1 MEPDKFLPHPP
12 LTEHYSSTEGKPAFV
27 NRLFDA
33 GAKYYD
39 GVVEW
44 GSLRSS
50 SFYRRSAQE
59 RHGLKP
65 GDHILDVACGTGL
78 MAVEA
83 TKILGTAEN
92 ITCLDPSE
100 GMLAVARTKLPAKFV
115 QGRAEQMPFDENSF
129 DFLTMGYA
137 LRHVTSLEATFREYH
152 RVLRPGGK
160 VLILE
165 ITKPSGQ
172 VGNFFFRLYFGR
184 IYPALTLL
192 FTRSHAARN
201 MMRYYWETMDA
212 CVPPTVVLDALRAAG
227 FVDVKR
233 TRMLG
238 LFSEYSAVKSK
249 ELIYNYTDD
258 SLDFSFADSLF
269 CAMYGWAFF

>member
-1 MEPDKFLPHPP
+1 MEPDKVLPHPP
-12 LTEHYSSTEGKPAFV
+12 LTEHYSSTEDKPAFL

-44 GSLRSS
+44 GFLRSGS
-50 SFYRRSAQE
+50 SYRRWAQG

-65 GDHILDVACGTGL
+65 GDHVLDVGCGTGL

-83 TKILGTAEN
+83 TKILGTAKN

-100 GMLAVARTKLPAKFV
+100 GMLAVARSKLSAKFV
-115 QGRAEQMPFDENSF
+115 QGRAERMPFDENSF

-137 LRHVTSLEATFREYH
+137 LRHVTSLEAAFREYH

-165 ITKPSGQ
+165 VTKPSGR
-172 VGNFFFRLYFGR
+172 VRNFLFRLYFGR
-184 IYPALTLL
+184 IYPALALL
-192 FTRSHAARN
+192 FTRSHDARN

-212 CVPPTVVLDALRAAG
+212 CVPPAVVLDALRAAG
-227 FVDVKR
+227 FVRVRR

-238 LFSEYSAVKSK
+238 LFSEYSAVKAK
-249 ELIYNYTDD
+249 EFDLQLHRRF
-258 SLDFSFADSLF
+258 LDFSFADSFF
-269 CAMYGWAFF
+269 CAMYGGAFF

>member
-1 MEPDKFLPHPP
+1 MESEKSLPHPP

-44 GSLRSS
+44 GFMRSGS
-50 SFYRRSAQE
+50 SYRRWAQG

-65 GDHILDVACGTGL
+65 GDRVLDVACGTGL

-115 QGRAEQMPFDENSF
+115 QGRAEQMPFQENSF

-165 ITKPSGQ
+165 VSKPPGK

-212 CVPPTVVLDALRAAG
+212 CVPPTAVLDALRAAG
-227 FVDVKR
+227 FVRVRR

-238 LFSEYSAVKSK
+238 LFSEYSAVKAK
-249 ELIYNYTDD
+249 ELD
-258 SLDFSFADSLF
+258 LHQRFHFSFADSLS